1 MCVCAAAGW
10 QCVKTNNNN
19 KTEIENRQ
27 RKARR
32 TEREKVSSGSV
43 DKLISHRWCFEPLIF
58 LPLLLLLVTIPHTHT
73 LLQFRLFIRF
83 MRERARAVCEWVCVC
98 FSISVSWIVDCCLC
112 HLHLSKNLLCVWFHY
127 ITPRHATPHAFLTL
141 IVACCC
147 CLYVFRAT
155 FSFGVFVFRVSVS
168 LSGCTSPKLC
178 KRERPTTRTHPLAHP
193 LCVKNIIQR
202 ITAVKQ
208 SVR

>member
-83 MRERARAVCEWVCVC
+83 MRERARAMCEWVCAFLYLSLELLIVVC
-98 FSISVSWIVDCCLC
+98 VIFIFRKIYCVCDSIIL
-112 HLHLSKNLLCVWFHY
+112 
-127 ITPRHATPHAFLTL
+127 RHATPHAFLTL

-178 KRERPTTRTHPLAHP
+178 KRARLPARPPFAHP